1 LSWLNPILGAVI
13 ALSLVIPSWQ
23 MVQPSTSAT
32 FLAGTGG
39 VPGGREAG
47 DWVLANVPQ
56 NAIMLAVGPSMAN
69 IIEFY
74 GHRQIFGL
82 AVSPNPLHR
91 NPSYTPINNPDQ
103 QIRKA
108 LINYVVWDSFSAARS
123 PFFADKILQYA
134 AKYHGRIIHIQ
145 SVAVTN
151 PDGTSVFKPVIVIF
165 EVHP

>member
-1 LSWLNPILGAVI
+1 
-13 ALSLVIPSWQ
+13 
-23 MVQPSTSAT
+23 
-32 FLAGTGG
+32 
-39 VPGGREAG
+39 
-47 DWVLANVPQ
+47 
-56 NAIMLAVGPSMAN
+56 MLAVGPSMAN

-74 GHRQIFGL
+74 GHRQTYGL

-91 NPSYTPINNPDQ
+91 NPSYTPINNPDL

-123 PFFADKILQYA
+123 PFFSDKILQYA

-145 SVAVTN
+145 SVTVTN
-151 PDGTSVFKPVIVIF
+151 TNGSPVVKPVIVIF